1 MPKRPTFTA
10 PVSRARTPGALAA
23 AVLLAG
29 ACASTAELAPETLA
43 VRELPA
49 TPSPHWVWVND
60 VAAFGIDGKAFLV
73 DAAAGTVLGMISGG
87 AFHDALLLDPLGKAV
102 YSTDTFLA
110 RGTRGERTDVVSIHD
125 ARTLEAVG
133 EVIIPPKQ
141 LLSVPTPVGAQI
153 SDDGRFVAVYN
164 FTPAQSVS
172 VVDVQARRFVTEIE
186 TPGCG
191 MLYAGGPRRFLM
203 LCANGSM
210 LVLRLDDA
218 GQLAGKTETAP
229 LFDPKRDLLNEDAV
243 RAGDAWYFV
252 SYRGDVYTVDVSG
265 DEPVFPAP
273 WPLQRDAERDQWRPG
288 GYQLVAVHAASGRLF
303 TAMHR
308 GGSHT
313 HKQPGEEIWMHDLA
327 TRARLARFAV
337 EHPVTSLQVSQD
349 AAPLLYTVNIEHP
362 QLEVYD
368 AGTGRHLRSI
378 GELGLTPAALQTP

>member
-1 MPKRPTFTA
+1 MPIRPTLTA
-10 PVSRARTPGALAA
+10 PVSRARGPRALAA
-23 AVLLAG
+23 AALLAA
-29 ACASTAELAPETLA
+29 ACASVAQLAPEQLV

-102 YSTDTFLA
+102 YSTDTFLS

-125 ARTLEAVG
+125 ARTLEAAG
-133 EVIIPPKQ
+133 EVIIPSKQ
-141 LLSVPTPVGAQI
+141 LLSVPTPAGAQI

-172 VVDVQARRFVTEIE
+172 VVDIQARRFITEID

-191 MLYAGGPRRFLM
+191 MLYAAGPRRFLM
-203 LCANGSM
+203 MCANGSM
-210 LVLRLDDA
+210 LVLQLDDA
-218 GQLAGKTETAP
+218 GQLAAKTETAP

-265 DEPVFPAP
+265 DMPVFPEP
-273 WPLQRDAERDQWRPG
+273 WPLQQGAEREQWRPG
-288 GYQLVAVHAASGRLF
+288 GYQLVAVHAASGRMF

-313 HKQPGEEIWMHDLA
+313 HKHPGEEIWVHDIA
-327 TRARLARFAV
+327 KRTRLARFAAV
-337 EHPVTSLQVSQD
+337 HPVTSLQVSQD
-349 AAPLLYTVNIEHP
+349 DAPLLYTVNIEHP
-362 QLEVYD
+362 RLEVYD